1 MGKISRFLA
10 LITFFAS
17 VVFGAC
23 DFSEFD
29 KNFMEVGPKERQRLH
44 NEIKNT
50 YIKAVI
56 NDDLECKKESLKRL
70 IKANEVFEID
80 SKTLKKEL
88 ATLEN
93 SADSKNTTNNAKKD
107 ENPTKT
113 TKNQNKDSSKETKNA
128 EQKTNSKVEQNKTT
142 KVTQKEQSK
151 EQKAQKIEPKKEPK
165 AEQNV
170 LSDNVRKTLRV
181 LEVLSDKTAL
191 KIKLNRNIDESELK
205 NFTLG
210 SEDSWRNVYDISG
223 ILPSK
228 FPTPQNGISAKI
240 RIAQKD
246 PSTVRIV
253 FEDAKKSQIYTQIN
267 DKEITFSKNKLTQST
282 QKTEQKDSAK
292 KAANAEKTNTSKI
305 QAATNESEKITEKTT
320 NKTQKTTANTEKK
333 TAETK
338 KAEPI
343 NQKPMKITADTAPA
357 AASNKL
363 SKKQKASKIIV
374 IDPGHG
380 GDDVGALSQNKKLR
394 EKDIV
399 LSVSKKTAALLKE
412 RGYKVLF
419 TRSNDRFIKLRSR
432 TSFANDKGAHLFIS
446 VHANAAPNKEKA
458 KTMNGIETFF
468 LSPSRS
474 ERSMNAANL
483 ENKADTDE
491 MNYFTKVSFLNF
503 LNREKIIASNKLA
516 IDMQAALLKSVRTS
530 YKVSDGGV
538 REAPFWVLVG
548 ALMPAVLIEIGYIS
562 HAEESLKISNSKY
575 QDRLAKG
582 IADGVDEYFAKNL

>member
-1 MGKISRFLA
+1 M
-10 LITFFAS
+10 S

-29 KNFMEVGPKERQRLH
+29 KNFIEVGAKERQRLH
-44 NEIKNT
+44 NEIKNA
-50 YIKAVI
+50 YIKSVI
-56 NDDLECKKESLKRL
+56 NDDLECKKASLERL
-70 IKANEVFEID
+70 IKANDVFGVN
-80 SKTLKKEL
+80 SKALKKEL
-88 ATLEN
+88 ASL
-93 SADSKNTTNNAKKD
+93 SQANAKNADKNNTD
-107 ENPTKT
+107 ENNTKKST
-113 TKNQNKDSSKETKNA
+113 PKNQNKDSAQEAKNESKKETKKEAKNT
-128 EQKTNSKVEQNKTT
+128 EQKTKSRAAQT
-142 KVTQKEQSK
+142 K
-151 EQKAQKIEPKKEPK
+151 EQKSQKVEAKKEAKAKVEVEPK
-165 AEQNV
+165 
-170 LSDNVRKTLRV
+170 SLRV
-181 LEVLSDKTAL
+181 LEVLSDKNSL
-191 KIKLNRNIDESELK
+191 KIKLNRNINEDELK
-205 NFTLG
+205 NFALN
-210 SEDSWRNVYDISG
+210 SKDSWRNVYDITG

-228 FPTPQNGISAKI
+228 FSIPQNGISAKI

-253 FEDAKKSQIYTQIN
+253 FEDAKKSQIYAQI
-267 DKEITFSKNKLTQST
+267 DEKEITFSKNKPAQNT
-282 QKTEQKDSAK
+282 QKTEQNTKKTAK
-292 KAANAEKTNTSKI
+292 KVASTEKTSEKTSASKAEKT
-305 QAATNESEKITEKTT
+305 A
-320 NKTQKTTANTEKK
+320 KTQKENTKNDKK
-333 TAETK
+333 IAK
-338 KAEPI
+338 KPEPI
-343 NQKPMKITADTAPA
+343 NQKAIKITADTTTA
-357 AASNKL
+357 AGNKL

-374 IDPGHG
+374 LDPGHG

-399 LSVSKKTAALLKE
+399 LNVSKKTASLLKE

-446 VHANAAPNKEKA
+446 IHANAAPNKEKA
-458 KTMNGIETFF
+458 KSMNGIETFF

-516 IDMQAALLKSVRTS
+516 IDMQAALLKSVRAS

-562 HAEESLKISNSKY
+562 HPDESQKIANSKY

>member
-1 MGKISRFLA
+1 MG
-10 LITFFAS
+10 

-29 KNFMEVGPKERQRLH
+29 KNFMKVGAKERQRLH
-44 NEIKNT
+44 NEVKNA
-50 YIKAVI
+50 YIKSVI
-56 NDDLECKKESLKRL
+56 NDDLECKKASLERL
-70 IKANEVFEID
+70 IKANAVFNID
-80 SKTLKKEL
+80 SKALKKEL
-88 ATLEN
+88 VSLSQANAKNADENKAKNSTPKSQN
-93 SADSKNTTNNAKKD
+93 SAQEAKNEAKNT
-107 ENPTKT
+107 
-113 TKNQNKDSSKETKNA
+113 
-128 EQKTNSKVEQNKTT
+128 EQKTKSRAAQT
-142 KVTQKEQSK
+142 K
-151 EQKAQKIEPKKEPK
+151 EQKSQKAEPK
-165 AEQNV
+165 
-170 LSDNVRKTLRV
+170 SLRV
-181 LEVLSDKTAL
+181 LEVLSDKNSL
-191 KIKLNRNIDESELK
+191 KIKLNRNINKGELK

-210 SEDSWRNVYDISG
+210 SGDSWRNVYDITG

-228 FPTPQNGISAKI
+228 FPIPQNGISAKI

-246 PSTVRIV
+246 PNTVRIV
-253 FEDAKKSQIYTQIN
+253 FEDAKKSQIYAQIN
-267 DKEITFSKNKLTQST
+267 EKEITFSKNKPAQNT
-282 QKTEQKDSAK
+282 QKVEQKVEQKTQPSSSAK
-292 KAANAEKTNTSKI
+292 KVASTEKTSENKAEKT
-305 QAATNESEKITEKTT
+305 A
-320 NKTQKTTANTEKK
+320 KTQNTKNDKK
-333 TAETK
+333 IAK
-338 KAEPI
+338 KPEPV
-343 NQKPMKITADTAPA
+343 NQKAMKITADTA

-374 IDPGHG
+374 LDPGHG

-394 EKDIV
+394 EKDIA
-399 LSVSKKTAALLKE
+399 LSVSKKTASLLKE
-412 RGYKVLF
+412 RGYKVLL

-446 VHANAAPNKEKA
+446 IHANAAPNKEKA
-458 KTMNGIETFF
+458 KTMNGIETYF

-491 MNYFTKVSFLNF
+491 MNYFTKLSFLNF

-516 IDMQAALLKSVRTS
+516 IDIQAGLLKSVRAS

-562 HAEESLKISNSKY
+562 HPEESQKIANSKY
-575 QDRLAKG
+575 QDHIAKG

>member
-1 MGKISRFLA
+1 M
-10 LITFFAS
+10 S

-29 KNFMEVGPKERQRLH
+29 KNFIEVGAKERQRLH
-44 NEIKNT
+44 NEIKNA
-50 YIKAVI
+50 YIKSVI
-56 NDDLECKKESLKRL
+56 NDDLECKKASLERL
-70 IKANEVFEID
+70 IKANAVFNID
-80 SKTLKKEL
+80 SKALKKEL
-88 ATLEN
+88 ASLSQAN
-93 SADSKNTTNNAKKD
+93 AKNTDKNNAKKST
-107 ENPTKT
+107 PKS
-113 TKNQNKDSSKETKNA
+113 QNSAEESKKETKNEA
-128 EQKTNSKVEQNKTT
+128 KNTEQKTKSRAAQT
-142 KVTQKEQSK
+142 K
-151 EQKAQKIEPKKEPK
+151 EQKPQKAETKKEAKKEAKAEPK
-165 AEQNV
+165 
-170 LSDNVRKTLRV
+170 SLRV
-181 LEVLSDKTAL
+181 LEVLSDKNSL
-191 KIKLNRNIDESELK
+191 KIKLNRNINEDELK
-205 NFTLG
+205 NFALN
-210 SEDSWRNVYDISG
+210 SKDSWRNVYDITG

-228 FPTPQNGISAKI
+228 FPIPQNGISAKI

-253 FEDAKKSQIYTQIN
+253 FEDAKKSQIYAQI
-267 DKEITFSKNKLTQST
+267 DEKEITFSKKLAQNTQKAEQKAE
-282 QKTEQKDSAK
+282 QKTEQKAEQNTK
-292 KAANAEKTNTSKI
+292 KTVKKVASLEKTSEKTSENKAEKTAKKENTKNDKKI
-305 QAATNESEKITEKTT
+305 A
-320 NKTQKTTANTEKK
+320 KK
-333 TAETK
+333 PET
-338 KAEPI
+338 I
-343 NQKPMKITADTAPA
+343 NQKAMKITADIA

-374 IDPGHG
+374 LDPGHG

-399 LSVSKKTAALLKE
+399 LNVSKKTASLLKE

-446 VHANAAPNKEKA
+446 IHANAAPNKEKA
-458 KTMNGIETFF
+458 KSMNGIETFF

-516 IDMQAALLKSVRTS
+516 IDMQAALLKSVRAG

-562 HAEESLKISNSKY
+562 HPDESQKIANSKY

>member
-1 MGKISRFLA
+1 MG
-10 LITFFAS
+10 

-29 KNFMEVGPKERQRLH
+29 KNFMKVGTKERQRLH
-44 NEIKNT
+44 NEIKNA
-50 YIKAVI
+50 YIKSVI
-56 NDDLECKKESLKRL
+56 NDDLECKKASLERL
-70 IKANEVFEID
+70 IKANAVFNID
-80 SKTLKKEL
+80 SKALKKEL
-88 ATLEN
+88 ASLSQANAKNADENKAKKSTPKSQN
-93 SADSKNTTNNAKKD
+93 SAEESK
-107 ENPTKT
+107 
-113 TKNQNKDSSKETKNA
+113 KETKNEA
-128 EQKTNSKVEQNKTT
+128 KNTEQKTKSITAQT
-142 KVTQKEQSK
+142 K
-151 EQKAQKIEPKKEPK
+151 EQKSQKAEAEPK
-165 AEQNV
+165 
-170 LSDNVRKTLRV
+170 SLRV
-181 LEVLSDKTAL
+181 LEVLSDKNSL
-191 KIKLNRNIDESELK
+191 KIKLNRNINKGELK

-210 SEDSWRNVYDISG
+210 SGDSWRNVYDITG

-228 FPTPQNGISAKI
+228 FPIPQNGISAKI

-253 FEDAKKSQIYTQIN
+253 FEDAKKSQIYAQIN
-267 DKEITFSKNKLTQST
+267 EKEITFSKNKPAQNT
-282 QKTEQKDSAK
+282 QKTEPSSSAK
-292 KAANAEKTNTSKI
+292 KVASAEKT
-305 QAATNESEKITEKTT
+305 SEKTSAGKTEKTA
-320 NKTQKTTANTEKK
+320 KTQNTKNDKK
-333 TAETK
+333 IAK
-338 KAEPI
+338 KPEPV
-343 NQKPMKITADTAPA
+343 NQKAMKITADTV

-374 IDPGHG
+374 LDPGHG

-394 EKDIV
+394 EKDIA
-399 LSVSKKTAALLKE
+399 LSVSKKTASLLKE
-412 RGYKVLF
+412 RGYKVLL

-446 VHANAAPNKEKA
+446 IHANAAPNKEKA
-458 KTMNGIETFF
+458 KTMNGIETYF

-491 MNYFTKVSFLNF
+491 MNYFTKLSFLNF

-516 IDMQAALLKSVRTS
+516 IDIQAGLLKSVRAS

-562 HAEESLKISNSKY
+562 HPEESQKIANSKY
-575 QDRLAKG
+575 QDHIAKG

>member
-1 MGKISRFLA
+1 M
-10 LITFFAS
+10 
-17 VVFGAC
+17 
-23 DFSEFD
+23 
-29 KNFMEVGPKERQRLH
+29 
-44 NEIKNT
+44 
-50 YIKAVI
+50 
-56 NDDLECKKESLKRL
+56 
-70 IKANEVFEID
+70 
-80 SKTLKKEL
+80 
-88 ATLEN
+88 
-93 SADSKNTTNNAKKD
+93 
-107 ENPTKT
+107 
-113 TKNQNKDSSKETKNA
+113 
-128 EQKTNSKVEQNKTT
+128 
-142 KVTQKEQSK
+142 
-151 EQKAQKIEPKKEPK
+151 
-165 AEQNV
+165 
-170 LSDNVRKTLRV
+170 
-181 LEVLSDKTAL
+181 LSDKNSL
-191 KIKLNRNIDESELK
+191 KIKLNRNINEDELK
-205 NFTLG
+205 NFTLN
-210 SEDSWRNVYDISG
+210 SKDSWRNVYDITG

-228 FPTPQNGISAKI
+228 FPIPQNGISAKI

-253 FEDAKKSQIYTQIN
+253 FEDAKKSQIYAQI
-267 DKEITFSKNKLTQST
+267 DKKEITFSKNKPAQNT
-282 QKTEQKDSAK
+282 QKTEQKAEQKAEQNTKKTAK
-292 KAANAEKTNTSKI
+292 KVASAEKT
-305 QAATNESEKITEKTT
+305 SEKTSENKAEKTA
-320 NKTQKTTANTEKK
+320 KKENTKNDKK
-333 TAETK
+333 IAK
-338 KAEPI
+338 KPEPV
-343 NQKPMKITADTAPA
+343 NQKAMKITADTAA

-374 IDPGHG
+374 LDPGHG

-399 LSVSKKTAALLKE
+399 LNVSKKTASLLKE

-446 VHANAAPNKEKA
+446 IHANAAPNKEKA

-516 IDMQAALLKSVRTS
+516 IDMQAGLLKSVRAS

-562 HAEESLKISNSKY
+562 HPDESQKIANSKY

>member
-1 MGKISRFLA
+1 M
-10 LITFFAS
+10 S

-29 KNFMEVGPKERQRLH
+29 KNFIEVGAKERQRLH

-50 YIKAVI
+50 YIKSVI
-56 NDDLECKKESLKRL
+56 NDDLECKKASLERL
-70 IKANEVFEID
+70 IKANAVFGVN

-88 ATLEN
+88 ASLSQAN
-93 SADSKNTTNNAKKD
+93 AKNADENNAD
-107 ENPTKT
+107 ENNTKKST
-113 TKNQNKDSSKETKNA
+113 PKSQNKDSAQEAKKETKKEAKNT
-128 EQKTNSKVEQNKTT
+128 EQKTKSRAAQT
-142 KVTQKEQSK
+142 K
-151 EQKAQKIEPKKEPK
+151 EQKSQKAEAKAEPK
-165 AEQNV
+165 
-170 LSDNVRKTLRV
+170 SLRV
-181 LEVLSDKTAL
+181 LEVLSDKNSL
-191 KIKLNRNIDESELK
+191 KIKLNRNINEDELK
-205 NFTLG
+205 NFALN
-210 SEDSWRNVYDISG
+210 SKDSWRNVYDITG

-228 FPTPQNGISAKI
+228 FPIPQNGISAKI

-253 FEDAKKSQIYTQIN
+253 FEDAKKSQIYAQI
-267 DKEITFSKNKLTQST
+267 DEKEITFSKNKPAENTQKAEQKAE
-282 QKTEQKDSAK
+282 QKTEQKAEQNTKKTAK
-292 KAANAEKTNTSKI
+292 KVASAEKTSASK
-305 QAATNESEKITEKTT
+305 AEKTAKT
-320 NKTQKTTANTEKK
+320 AKTQKENTKNDKK
-333 TAETK
+333 IAK
-338 KAEPI
+338 KPEPV
-343 NQKPMKITADTAPA
+343 NQKAMKITADTA

-374 IDPGHG
+374 LDPGHG

-394 EKDIV
+394 EKDIA
-399 LSVSKKTAALLKE
+399 LSVSKKTASLLKE
-412 RGYKVLF
+412 RGYKVLL

-446 VHANAAPNKEKA
+446 IHANAAPNKEKA
-458 KTMNGIETFF
+458 KTMNGIETYF

-491 MNYFTKVSFLNF
+491 MNYFTKLSFLNF

-516 IDMQAALLKSVRTS
+516 IDIQAGLLKSVRAS

-562 HAEESLKISNSKY
+562 HPEESQKIANSKY
-575 QDRLAKG
+575 QDHIAKG

>member
-10 LITFFAS
+10 LITLFIS

-29 KNFMEVGPKERQRLH
+29 KNFMEVGAKERQRLH
-44 NEIKNT
+44 NEIKNA
-50 YIKAVI
+50 YIKSVI
-56 NDDLECKKESLKRL
+56 NDDLECKKASLERL
-70 IKANEVFEID
+70 IKANAVFNID

-88 ATLEN
+88 ASLSQANT
-93 SADSKNTTNNAKKD
+93 KNANENNANENNTKKST
-107 ENPTKT
+107 PKS
-113 TKNQNKDSSKETKNA
+113 QNKDSAQEAKNESKKEAKNT
-128 EQKTNSKVEQNKTT
+128 EQKTKSRAAQT
-142 KVTQKEQSK
+142 K
-151 EQKAQKIEPKKEPK
+151 EQKSQKVEAKTKVEAKAEPK
-165 AEQNV
+165 
-170 LSDNVRKTLRV
+170 SLRV
-181 LEVLSDKTAL
+181 LEVLSDKNSL
-191 KIKLNRNIDESELK
+191 KIKLNRNINEDELK
-205 NFTLG
+205 NFALN
-210 SEDSWRNVYDISG
+210 SKDSWRNVYDITG

-228 FPTPQNGISAKI
+228 FPIPQNGISAKI

-253 FEDAKKSQIYTQIN
+253 FEDAKKSQIYAQI
-267 DKEITFSKNKLTQST
+267 DEKEITFSKNKPAQNT
-282 QKTEQKDSAK
+282 QKTEQKAEQKAEQNTKKTAK
-292 KAANAEKTNTSKI
+292 KVASTEKTSEKTSENKAEKTV
-305 QAATNESEKITEKTT
+305 KTA
-320 NKTQKTTANTEKK
+320 KTQKENTKNDKK
-333 TAETK
+333 IAK
-338 KAEPI
+338 KPEPI
-343 NQKPMKITADTAPA
+343 NQKAMKITADTA

-374 IDPGHG
+374 LDPGHG

-399 LSVSKKTAALLKE
+399 LNVSKKTASLLKE

-446 VHANAAPNKEKA
+446 IHANAAPNKQKA
-458 KTMNGIETFF
+458 KSMNGIETFF

-516 IDMQAALLKSVRTS
+516 IDMQAALLKSVRAS

-562 HAEESLKISNSKY
+562 HPDESQKIANSKY

>member
-1 MGKISRFLA
+1 M
-10 LITFFAS
+10 S

-29 KNFMEVGPKERQRLH
+29 KNFMKVGTKERQRLH
-44 NEIKNT
+44 NEIKNA
-50 YIKAVI
+50 YIKSVI
-56 NDDLECKKESLKRL
+56 NDDLECKKASLERL
-70 IKANEVFEID
+70 IKANAVFNID
-80 SKTLKKEL
+80 SKALKKEL
-88 ATLEN
+88 ASLSQAN
-93 SADSKNTTNNAKKD
+93 AKNADKNNAKKSTPKSQNSAQ
-107 ENPTKT
+107 EA
-113 TKNQNKDSSKETKNA
+113 KNEAKNT
-128 EQKTNSKVEQNKTT
+128 EQKTKSTT
-142 KVTQKEQSK
+142 AQTK
-151 EQKAQKIEPKKEPK
+151 EQKSQKAKAEAKAEPK
-165 AEQNV
+165 
-170 LSDNVRKTLRV
+170 SLRV
-181 LEVLSDKTAL
+181 LEVLSDKNSL
-191 KIKLNRNIDESELK
+191 KIKLNRNINKGELK

-210 SEDSWRNVYDISG
+210 SGDSWRNVYDITG

-228 FPTPQNGISAKI
+228 FPIPQNGISAKI

-253 FEDAKKSQIYTQIN
+253 FEDAKKSQIYAQIN
-267 DKEITFSKNKLTQST
+267 EKEITFSKNKPAQNT
-282 QKTEQKDSAK
+282 QKTEPSSSAK
-292 KAANAEKTNTSKI
+292 KVASAEKT
-305 QAATNESEKITEKTT
+305 SEKTSENKAEKTA
-320 NKTQKTTANTEKK
+320 KTQNTKNDKK
-333 TAETK
+333 IAK
-338 KAEPI
+338 KPEPV
-343 NQKPMKITADTAPA
+343 NQKAMKITADTA

-374 IDPGHG
+374 LDPGHG

-394 EKDIV
+394 EKDIA
-399 LSVSKKTAALLKE
+399 LSVSKKTASLLKE
-412 RGYKVLF
+412 RGYKVLL

-446 VHANAAPNKEKA
+446 IHANAAPNKEKA
-458 KTMNGIETFF
+458 KTMNGIETYF

-491 MNYFTKVSFLNF
+491 MNYFTKLSFLNF

-516 IDMQAALLKSVRTS
+516 IDIQAGLLKSVRAS

-562 HAEESLKISNSKY
+562 HPEESQKIANSKY
-575 QDRLAKG
+575 QDHIAKG

>member
-1 MGKISRFLA
+1 MG
-10 LITFFAS
+10 

-29 KNFMEVGPKERQRLH
+29 KNFMKVGAKERQRLH
-44 NEIKNT
+44 NEVKNA
-50 YIKAVI
+50 YIKSVI
-56 NDDLECKKESLKRL
+56 NDDLECKKASLERL
-70 IKANEVFEID
+70 IKANDVFGVN
-80 SKTLKKEL
+80 SKALKKEL
-88 ATLEN
+88 ASLNQANTKN
-93 SADSKNTTNNAKKD
+93 ADENNADKNNTKKST
-107 ENPTKT
+107 PKS
-113 TKNQNKDSSKETKNA
+113 QNKDSAQEAKKVSKKETKNT
-128 EQKTNSKVEQNKTT
+128 EQKTNT
-142 KVTQKEQSK
+142 KSIITQTK
-151 EQKAQKIEPKKEPK
+151 EQKSQKVKTKKEAKTKVEAEPK
-165 AEQNV
+165 
-170 LSDNVRKTLRV
+170 SLRV
-181 LEVLSDKTAL
+181 LEVLSDKNSL
-191 KIKLNRNIDESELK
+191 KIKLNRNINEDELK
-205 NFTLG
+205 NFTLN
-210 SEDSWRNVYDISG
+210 SKDSWRNVYDITG

-228 FPTPQNGISAKI
+228 FPIPQNGISGKI

-253 FEDAKKSQIYTQIN
+253 FEDAKKSQIYAQI
-267 DKEITFSKNKLTQST
+267 DEKEITFSKKLAQNT
-282 QKTEQKDSAK
+282 QKAEQKAEQNTK
-292 KAANAEKTNTSKI
+292 KTVKKVVSAEKTSASK
-305 QAATNESEKITEKTT
+305 AEKTA
-320 NKTQKTTANTEKK
+320 KTQNTKNDKK
-333 TAETK
+333 IAK
-338 KAEPI
+338 KPEPI
-343 NQKPMKITADTAPA
+343 NQKAMKITADTAT

-374 IDPGHG
+374 LDPGHG

-399 LSVSKKTAALLKE
+399 LNVSKKTASLLKE

-446 VHANAAPNKEKA
+446 IHANAAPNKEKA
-458 KTMNGIETFF
+458 KSMNGIETFF

-516 IDMQAALLKSVRTS
+516 IDMQAALLKSVRAS

-562 HAEESLKISNSKY
+562 HPDESQKIANSKY

>member
-10 LITFFAS
+10 LITLFMG

-29 KNFMEVGPKERQRLH
+29 KNFMKVGAKERQRLH
-44 NEIKNT
+44 NEIKNA
-50 YIKAVI
+50 YIKSVI
-56 NDDLECKKESLKRL
+56 NDDLECKKASLERL
-70 IKANEVFEID
+70 IKANAVFNID
-80 SKTLKKEL
+80 SKALKKEL
-88 ATLEN
+88 ASLSQAN
-93 SADSKNTTNNAKKD
+93 AKNADKNNAKKSTPKSQNSAK
-107 ENPTKT
+107 EA
-113 TKNQNKDSSKETKNA
+113 KNEAKNT
-128 EQKTNSKVEQNKTT
+128 EQKTKSITAQT
-142 KVTQKEQSK
+142 K
-151 EQKAQKIEPKKEPK
+151 EQKSQKAKAEAKAEPK
-165 AEQNV
+165 
-170 LSDNVRKTLRV
+170 SLRV
-181 LEVLSDKTAL
+181 LEVLSDKNSL
-191 KIKLNRNIDESELK
+191 KIKLNRNINKGELK

-210 SEDSWRNVYDISG
+210 SGDSWRNVYDITS

-228 FPTPQNGISAKI
+228 FTIPQNGISAKI

-246 PSTVRIV
+246 PNTVRIV
-253 FEDAKKSQIYTQIN
+253 FEDAKKSQIYAQIN
-267 DKEITFSKNKLTQST
+267 EKEITFSKNKPAQNTQKVEQKVE
-282 QKTEQKDSAK
+282 QKTEPSGSAK
-292 KAANAEKTNTSKI
+292 KVASTEKTSEKTSEKTGENKAEKT
-305 QAATNESEKITEKTT
+305 A
-320 NKTQKTTANTEKK
+320 KTQNTKNDKK
-333 TAETK
+333 IAK
-338 KAEPI
+338 KPEPV
-343 NQKPMKITADTAPA
+343 NQKAMKITADIA

-374 IDPGHG
+374 LDPGHG

-394 EKDIV
+394 EKDIA
-399 LSVSKKTAALLKE
+399 LSVSKKTASLLKE
-412 RGYKVLF
+412 RGYKVLL

-446 VHANAAPNKEKA
+446 IHANAAPNKEKA
-458 KTMNGIETFF
+458 KTMNGIETYF

-491 MNYFTKVSFLNF
+491 MNYFTKLSFLNF

-516 IDMQAALLKSVRTS
+516 IDIQAGLLKSVRAS

-562 HAEESLKISNSKY
+562 HPEESQKIANSKY
-575 QDRLAKG
+575 QDHIAKG

>member
-1 MGKISRFLA
+1 MG
-10 LITFFAS
+10 

-29 KNFMEVGPKERQRLH
+29 KNFMKVGTKERQRLH
-44 NEIKNT
+44 NEIKNA
-50 YIKAVI
+50 YIKSVI
-56 NDDLECKKESLKRL
+56 NDDFECKKASLERL
-70 IKANEVFEID
+70 IKANAVFNID
-80 SKTLKKEL
+80 SKALKKEL
-88 ATLEN
+88 ASLSQANAKNADENKAKKSTPKSQN
-93 SADSKNTTNNAKKD
+93 SAQEAKKEAKNT
-107 ENPTKT
+107 
-113 TKNQNKDSSKETKNA
+113 
-128 EQKTNSKVEQNKTT
+128 EQKTKSSAAQT
-142 KVTQKEQSK
+142 K
-151 EQKAQKIEPKKEPK
+151 EQKSQKVEAKAEPK
-165 AEQNV
+165 
-170 LSDNVRKTLRV
+170 SLRV
-181 LEVLSDKTAL
+181 LEVLSDKNSL
-191 KIKLNRNIDESELK
+191 KIKLNRNINKGELK

-210 SEDSWRNVYDISG
+210 SGDSWRNVYDITG

-228 FPTPQNGISAKI
+228 FPIPQNGISAKI

-246 PSTVRIV
+246 PNTVRIV
-253 FEDAKKSQIYTQIN
+253 FEDAKKSQIYAQIN
-267 DKEITFSKNKLTQST
+267 EKEITFSKNKPAQNT
-282 QKTEQKDSAK
+282 QKTQPSSSAK
-292 KAANAEKTNTSKI
+292 KVASAEKT
-305 QAATNESEKITEKTT
+305 SEKTSENKAEKTA
-320 NKTQKTTANTEKK
+320 KTQNTKNDKK
-333 TAETK
+333 IAK
-338 KAEPI
+338 KPEPV
-343 NQKPMKITADTAPA
+343 NQKAMKITADTA

-374 IDPGHG
+374 LDPGHG

-394 EKDIV
+394 EKDIA
-399 LSVSKKTAALLKE
+399 LSVSKKTASLLKE
-412 RGYKVLF
+412 RGYKVLL

-446 VHANAAPNKEKA
+446 IHANAAPNKEKA
-458 KTMNGIETFF
+458 KIMNGIETYF

-491 MNYFTKVSFLNF
+491 MNYFTKLSFLNF

-516 IDMQAALLKSVRTS
+516 IDIQAGLLKSVRAS

-562 HAEESLKISNSKY
+562 HPEESQKIANSKY
-575 QDRLAKG
+575 QDHIAKG

>member
-10 LITFFAS
+10 LITLFMS

-29 KNFMEVGPKERQRLH
+29 KNFMKVGTKERQRLH
-44 NEIKNT
+44 NEIKNA
-50 YIKAVI
+50 YIKSVI
-56 NDDLECKKESLKRL
+56 NDDLECKKASLERL
-70 IKANEVFEID
+70 IKANAVFNID
-80 SKTLKKEL
+80 TKALKKEL
-88 ATLEN
+88 ASLN
-93 SADSKNTTNNAKKD
+93 QANAKNAD
-107 ENPTKT
+107 ENNTKKST
-113 TKNQNKDSSKETKNA
+113 PKSQNKDSAEEAKKETKKEA
-128 EQKTNSKVEQNKTT
+128 KHTEQKTKSRAAQT
-142 KVTQKEQSK
+142 K
-151 EQKAQKIEPKKEPK
+151 EQKSQKAEAEPK
-165 AEQNV
+165 
-170 LSDNVRKTLRV
+170 SLRV
-181 LEVLSDKTAL
+181 LEALSDKNSL
-191 KIKLNRNIDESELK
+191 KIKLNRNINKGELK

-210 SEDSWRNVYDISG
+210 SGDSWRNVYDITG

-228 FPTPQNGISAKI
+228 FPIPQNGISAKI

-253 FEDAKKSQIYTQIN
+253 FEDAKKSQIYAQIN
-267 DKEITFSKNKLTQST
+267 EKEITFSKNKPAQNTQKVE
-282 QKTEQKDSAK
+282 QKTEPSSSAK
-292 KAANAEKTNTSKI
+292 KVASAEKT
-305 QAATNESEKITEKTT
+305 SEKTSENKAEKTA
-320 NKTQKTTANTEKK
+320 KTQKENTKNDKK
-333 TAETK
+333 IAK
-338 KAEPI
+338 KPEPV
-343 NQKPMKITADTAPA
+343 NQKAMKITADTA

-374 IDPGHG
+374 LDPGHG

-394 EKDIV
+394 EKDIA
-399 LSVSKKTAALLKE
+399 LSVSKKTASLLKE
-412 RGYKVLF
+412 RGYKVLL

-446 VHANAAPNKEKA
+446 IHANAAPNKEKA
-458 KTMNGIETFF
+458 KTMNGIETYF

-516 IDMQAALLKSVRTS
+516 IDMQAALLKSVRAG

-562 HAEESLKISNSKY
+562 HPEESQKIANSKY
-575 QDRLAKG
+575 QDHIAKG

>member
-10 LITFFAS
+10 LITLFMS

-29 KNFMEVGPKERQRLH
+29 KNFMKVGTKERQRLH
-44 NEIKNT
+44 NEIKNA
-50 YIKAVI
+50 YIKSVI
-56 NDDLECKKESLKRL
+56 NDDLECKKASLERL
-70 IKANEVFEID
+70 IKANAVFNID
-80 SKTLKKEL
+80 SKALKKEL
-88 ATLEN
+88 ASLSQANAKNADENKAKKSTPKSQN
-93 SADSKNTTNNAKKD
+93 SAQEAKNEAKNT
-107 ENPTKT
+107 
-113 TKNQNKDSSKETKNA
+113 
-128 EQKTNSKVEQNKTT
+128 EQKTKSITAQT
-142 KVTQKEQSK
+142 K
-151 EQKAQKIEPKKEPK
+151 EQKSQKAKAEPK
-165 AEQNV
+165 
-170 LSDNVRKTLRV
+170 SLRV
-181 LEVLSDKTAL
+181 LEVLSDKNSL
-191 KIKLNRNIDESELK
+191 KIKLNRNINKGELK

-210 SEDSWRNVYDISG
+210 SGDSWRNVYDITG

-228 FPTPQNGISAKI
+228 FPIPQNGISAKI

-253 FEDAKKSQIYTQIN
+253 FEDAKKSQIYAQI
-267 DKEITFSKNKLTQST
+267 DEKEITFSKNKPAQNT
-282 QKTEQKDSAK
+282 QKVEQKTQPSGSAK
-292 KAANAEKTNTSKI
+292 KVASAEKT
-305 QAATNESEKITEKTT
+305 SEKTSENKAEKTA
-320 NKTQKTTANTEKK
+320 KTQNTKNDKK
-333 TAETK
+333 IAK
-338 KAEPI
+338 KPEPV
-343 NQKPMKITADTAPA
+343 NQKAMKITADTA

-374 IDPGHG
+374 LDPGHG

-399 LSVSKKTAALLKE
+399 LNVSKKTASLLKE
-412 RGYKVLF
+412 RGYKVLL

-446 VHANAAPNKEKA
+446 IHANAAPNKEKA
-458 KTMNGIETFF
+458 KTMNGIETYF

-491 MNYFTKVSFLNF
+491 MNYFTKLSFLNF

-516 IDMQAALLKSVRTS
+516 IDIQAGLLKSVRAS

-562 HAEESLKISNSKY
+562 HPEESQKIANSKY

>member
-10 LITFFAS
+10 LITLFMS

-29 KNFMEVGPKERQRLH
+29 KNFMKVGTKERQRLH
-44 NEIKNT
+44 NEIKNA
-50 YIKAVI
+50 YIKSVI
-56 NDDLECKKESLKRL
+56 NDDLECKKASLERL
-70 IKANEVFEID
+70 IKANTVFNID
-80 SKTLKKEL
+80 SKALKKEL
-88 ATLEN
+88 ASLSQANAKNADENNTKKSTPKSQN
-93 SADSKNTTNNAKKD
+93 SAQEAKNEAKNT
-107 ENPTKT
+107 
-113 TKNQNKDSSKETKNA
+113 
-128 EQKTNSKVEQNKTT
+128 EQKTKSRAAQT
-142 KVTQKEQSK
+142 K
-151 EQKAQKIEPKKEPK
+151 EQKSQKAEAEPK
-165 AEQNV
+165 
-170 LSDNVRKTLRV
+170 SLRV
-181 LEVLSDKTAL
+181 LEVLSDKNSL
-191 KIKLNRNIDESELK
+191 KIKLNRNINKGELK
-205 NFTLG
+205 NFTL
-210 SEDSWRNVYDISG
+210 SSKDSWRNVYDITG

-228 FPTPQNGISAKI
+228 FPIPQNGISAKI

-253 FEDAKKSQIYTQIN
+253 FEDAKKSQIYAQI
-267 DKEITFSKNKLTQST
+267 DEKEITFSKKLAQNT
-282 QKTEQKDSAK
+282 QKTEQKTEQKIEQKVEQKAEQNTKKTAK
-292 KAANAEKTNTSKI
+292 KVASAEKTSSSK
-305 QAATNESEKITEKTT
+305 AEKTA
-320 NKTQKTTANTEKK
+320 KTQNTKNDKK
-333 TAETK
+333 IAK
-338 KAEPI
+338 KPEPV
-343 NQKPMKITADTAPA
+343 NQKAMKITADTA

-374 IDPGHG
+374 LDPGHG

-394 EKDIV
+394 EKDIA
-399 LSVSKKTAALLKE
+399 LSVSKKTASLLKE
-412 RGYKVLF
+412 RGYKVLL

-446 VHANAAPNKEKA
+446 IHANAAPNKEKA
-458 KTMNGIETFF
+458 KSMNGIETFF

-491 MNYFTKVSFLNF
+491 MNYFTKLSFLNF

-516 IDMQAALLKSVRTS
+516 IDIQAGLLKSVRAS

-562 HAEESLKISNSKY
+562 HPEESQKIANSKY
-575 QDRLAKG
+575 QDHIAKG

>member
-1 MGKISRFLA
+1 M
-10 LITFFAS
+10 S

-29 KNFMEVGPKERQRLH
+29 KNFIEVGAKERQRLH
-44 NEIKNT
+44 NEIKNA
-50 YIKAVI
+50 YIKSVI
-56 NDDLECKKESLKRL
+56 NDDLECKKASLERL
-70 IKANEVFEID
+70 IKANTVFNID

-88 ATLEN
+88 ASL
-93 SADSKNTTNNAKKD
+93 SQANAKNAD
-107 ENPTKT
+107 ENNTKKST
-113 TKNQNKDSSKETKNA
+113 PKSQNKDSAEESKKETKKETKNT
-128 EQKTNSKVEQNKTT
+128 EQKTNT
-142 KVTQKEQSK
+142 KSIITQTK
-151 EQKAQKIEPKKEPK
+151 EQKSQKAEAKTKVEAKAEPK
-165 AEQNV
+165 
-170 LSDNVRKTLRV
+170 SLRV
-181 LEVLSDKTAL
+181 LEVLSDKNSL
-191 KIKLNRNIDESELK
+191 KIKLNRNINEDELK
-205 NFTLG
+205 NFTL
-210 SEDSWRNVYDISG
+210 SSKDSWRNVYDITG

-228 FPTPQNGISAKI
+228 FPIPQNGISAKI

-253 FEDAKKSQIYTQIN
+253 FEDAKKSQIYAQI
-267 DKEITFSKNKLTQST
+267 DEKEITFSKKLAQNT
-282 QKTEQKDSAK
+282 QKTEQKTEQKAEQNAK
-292 KAANAEKTNTSKI
+292 KTVKKVASVEKTSASKAEKT
-305 QAATNESEKITEKTT
+305 A
-320 NKTQKTTANTEKK
+320 KTQKENTKNDKK
-333 TAETK
+333 IAK
-338 KAEPI
+338 KPEPV
-343 NQKPMKITADTAPA
+343 NQKAMKITADTAT

-374 IDPGHG
+374 LDPGHG

-399 LSVSKKTAALLKE
+399 LNVSKKTASLLKE

-446 VHANAAPNKEKA
+446 IHANAAPNKQKA
-458 KTMNGIETFF
+458 KSMNGIETFF

-516 IDMQAALLKSVRTS
+516 IDMQAALLKSVRAG

-562 HAEESLKISNSKY
+562 HPDESQKIANSKY

>member
-10 LITFFAS
+10 LITLFMG

-29 KNFMEVGPKERQRLH
+29 KNFMKVGAKERQRLH
-44 NEIKNT
+44 NEIKNA
-50 YIKAVI
+50 YIKSVI
-56 NDDLECKKESLKRL
+56 NDDLECKKASLERL
-70 IKANEVFEID
+70 IKANAVFNID
-80 SKTLKKEL
+80 SKALKKEL
-88 ATLEN
+88 ASLSQAN
-93 SADSKNTTNNAKKD
+93 AKNADKNNAKKSTPKSQNSAK
-107 ENPTKT
+107 EA
-113 TKNQNKDSSKETKNA
+113 KNEAKNT
-128 EQKTNSKVEQNKTT
+128 EQKTKSITAQT
-142 KVTQKEQSK
+142 K
-151 EQKAQKIEPKKEPK
+151 EQKSQKAKAEAKAEPK
-165 AEQNV
+165 
-170 LSDNVRKTLRV
+170 SLRV
-181 LEVLSDKTAL
+181 LEVLSDKNSL
-191 KIKLNRNIDESELK
+191 KIKLNRNINKGELK

-210 SEDSWRNVYDISG
+210 SGDSWRNVYDITG

-228 FPTPQNGISAKI
+228 FSIPQNGISAKI

-253 FEDAKKSQIYTQIN
+253 FEDAKKSQIYAQIN
-267 DKEITFSKNKLTQST
+267 EKEITFSKNKPAQNT
-282 QKTEQKDSAK
+282 QKTEPSSSAK
-292 KAANAEKTNTSKI
+292 KVASAEKT
-305 QAATNESEKITEKTT
+305 SEKTSENKAEKTA
-320 NKTQKTTANTEKK
+320 KTQNTKNDKK
-333 TAETK
+333 IAK
-338 KAEPI
+338 KPEPV
-343 NQKPMKITADTAPA
+343 NQKAMKITADTA

-374 IDPGHG
+374 LDPGHG

-394 EKDIV
+394 EKDIA
-399 LSVSKKTAALLKE
+399 LSVSKKTASLLKE
-412 RGYKVLF
+412 RGYKVLL

-446 VHANAAPNKEKA
+446 IHANAAPNKEKA
-458 KTMNGIETFF
+458 KTMNGIETYF

-491 MNYFTKVSFLNF
+491 MNYFTKLSFLNF

-516 IDMQAALLKSVRTS
+516 IDIQAGLLKSVRAS

-562 HAEESLKISNSKY
+562 HPEESQKIANSKY
-575 QDRLAKG
+575 QDHIAKG

>member
-1 MGKISRFLA
+1 M
-10 LITFFAS
+10 S

-29 KNFMEVGPKERQRLH
+29 KNFIEVGAKERQRLH
-44 NEIKNT
+44 NEIKNA
-50 YIKAVI
+50 YIKSVI
-56 NDDLECKKESLKRL
+56 NDDLECKKASLERL
-70 IKANEVFEID
+70 IKANAVFNID
-80 SKTLKKEL
+80 SKALKKEL
-88 ATLEN
+88 TSLSQAN
-93 SADSKNTTNNAKKD
+93 AKNADENNAD
-107 ENPTKT
+107 ENNTKKST
-113 TKNQNKDSSKETKNA
+113 PKSQNKDSDQETKKETKKEAKNT
-128 EQKTNSKVEQNKTT
+128 EQKTKSRAAQT
-142 KVTQKEQSK
+142 K
-151 EQKAQKIEPKKEPK
+151 EQKSQKKEAKTKVEAEPK
-165 AEQNV
+165 
-170 LSDNVRKTLRV
+170 SLRV
-181 LEVLSDKTAL
+181 LEVLSDKNSL
-191 KIKLNRNIDESELK
+191 KIKLNRNINEDELK
-205 NFTLG
+205 NFALN
-210 SEDSWRNVYDISG
+210 SKDSWRNVYDITG

-228 FPTPQNGISAKI
+228 FPIPQNGISAKI

-253 FEDAKKSQIYTQIN
+253 FEDAKKSQIYAQI
-267 DKEITFSKNKLTQST
+267 DEKEITFSKNKPAQNT
-282 QKTEQKDSAK
+282 QKTEQKTEQNTKKTAK
-292 KAANAEKTNTSKI
+292 KVASAEKTSASK
-305 QAATNESEKITEKTT
+305 AEKTA
-320 NKTQKTTANTEKK
+320 KTQNTKNDKK
-333 TAETK
+333 IAK
-338 KAEPI
+338 KPEPV
-343 NQKPMKITADTAPA
+343 NQKAMKITADIA

-374 IDPGHG
+374 LDPGHG

-399 LSVSKKTAALLKE
+399 LNVSKKTASLLKE

-446 VHANAAPNKEKA
+446 IHANAAPNKEKA
-458 KTMNGIETFF
+458 KSMNGIETFF

-516 IDMQAALLKSVRTS
+516 IDMQAALLKSVRAS

-562 HAEESLKISNSKY
+562 HPEESQKIANSKY
-575 QDRLAKG
+575 QDHIAKG

>member
-1 MGKISRFLA
+1 MGKISRFLV
-10 LITFFAS
+10 LITLFMS

-29 KNFMEVGPKERQRLH
+29 KNFMKVGTKERQRLH
-44 NEIKNT
+44 NEIKNA
-50 YIKAVI
+50 YIKSVI
-56 NDDLECKKESLKRL
+56 NDDLECKKASLERL
-70 IKANEVFEID
+70 IKANAVFNID
-80 SKTLKKEL
+80 SKALKKEL
-88 ATLEN
+88 ANLSE
-93 SADSKNTTNNAKKD
+93 TN
-107 ENPTKT
+107 
-113 TKNQNKDSSKETKNA
+113 TKNA
-128 EQKTNSKVEQNKTT
+128 NKNNTKKSTPKSQNNAQEAKNEAKNTEQKTKSKAAQT
-142 KVTQKEQSK
+142 K
-151 EQKAQKIEPKKEPK
+151 EQKSQKAEPK
-165 AEQNV
+165 
-170 LSDNVRKTLRV
+170 SLRV
-181 LEVLSDKTAL
+181 LEVLSDKNSL
-191 KIKLNRNIDESELK
+191 KIKLNRNINKGELK

-210 SEDSWRNVYDISG
+210 SEDSWRNVYDITG

-228 FPTPQNGISAKI
+228 FSIPQNGISAKI

-253 FEDAKKSQIYTQIN
+253 FEDAKKSQIYAQIN
-267 DKEITFSKNKLTQST
+267 EKEITFSKKLAQNT
-282 QKTEQKDSAK
+282 QKTEASGSAK
-292 KAANAEKTNTSKI
+292 KVASAEKT
-305 QAATNESEKITEKTT
+305 SEKTSAIKVEKTA
-320 NKTQKTTANTEKK
+320 KTQNTKNDKK
-333 TAETK
+333 IAK
-338 KAEPI
+338 KPEPV
-343 NQKPMKITADTAPA
+343 NQKAMKITADIA

-374 IDPGHG
+374 LDPGHG
-380 GDDVGALSQNKKLR
+380 GEDVGALSQDKKLR
-394 EKDIV
+394 EKDIA
-399 LSVSKKTAALLKE
+399 LSVSKKTASLLKE
-412 RGYKVLF
+412 RGYKVLL

-446 VHANAAPNKEKA
+446 IHANAAPNKEKA
-458 KTMNGIETFF
+458 KILNGIETYF

-491 MNYFTKVSFLNF
+491 MNYFTKLSFLNF

-516 IDMQAALLKSVRTS
+516 IDMQAGLLKSVRTS

-562 HAEESLKISNSKY
+562 HPEESQKIANSKY
-575 QDRLAKG
+575 QDHIAKG

>member
-1 MGKISRFLA
+1 M
-10 LITFFAS
+10 
-17 VVFGAC
+17 
-23 DFSEFD
+23 
-29 KNFMEVGPKERQRLH
+29 
-44 NEIKNT
+44 
-50 YIKAVI
+50 
-56 NDDLECKKESLKRL
+56 
-70 IKANEVFEID
+70 
-80 SKTLKKEL
+80 
-88 ATLEN
+88 
-93 SADSKNTTNNAKKD
+93 
-107 ENPTKT
+107 
-113 TKNQNKDSSKETKNA
+113 
-128 EQKTNSKVEQNKTT
+128 
-142 KVTQKEQSK
+142 
-151 EQKAQKIEPKKEPK
+151 
-165 AEQNV
+165 
-170 LSDNVRKTLRV
+170 
-181 LEVLSDKTAL
+181 LSDKNSL
-191 KIKLNRNIDESELK
+191 KIKLNRNINEDELK
-205 NFTLG
+205 NFTL
-210 SEDSWRNVYDISG
+210 SSKDSWRNVYDITG

-228 FPTPQNGISAKI
+228 FPIPQNGISAKI

-253 FEDAKKSQIYTQIN
+253 FEDAKKSQIYAQI
-267 DKEITFSKNKLTQST
+267 DEKEITFSKKLAQNT
-282 QKTEQKDSAK
+282 QKTEQKTEQKAEQNAK
-292 KAANAEKTNTSKI
+292 KTVKKVASVEKTSASKAEKT
-305 QAATNESEKITEKTT
+305 A
-320 NKTQKTTANTEKK
+320 KTQKENTKNDKK
-333 TAETK
+333 IAK
-338 KAEPI
+338 KPEPV
-343 NQKPMKITADTAPA
+343 NQKAMKITADTAT

-374 IDPGHG
+374 LDPGHG

-399 LSVSKKTAALLKE
+399 LNVSKKTASLLKE

-446 VHANAAPNKEKA
+446 IHANAAPNKQKA
-458 KTMNGIETFF
+458 KSMNGIETFF

-516 IDMQAALLKSVRTS
+516 IDMQAALLKSVRAG

-562 HAEESLKISNSKY
+562 HPDESQKIANSKY

>member
-10 LITFFAS
+10 LITLFIS

-29 KNFMEVGPKERQRLH
+29 KNFIEVGAKERQRLH
-44 NEIKNT
+44 NEIKNA
-50 YIKAVI
+50 YIKSVI
-56 NDDLECKKESLKRL
+56 NDDLECKKASLERL
-70 IKANEVFEID
+70 IKANDVFGVN

-88 ATLEN
+88 ASL
-93 SADSKNTTNNAKKD
+93 SQANAKNAD
-107 ENPTKT
+107 ENNTKKST
-113 TKNQNKDSSKETKNA
+113 PKSQNKDSAQEAKNEAKKEAKNT
-128 EQKTNSKVEQNKTT
+128 EQKTKSRAAQT
-142 KVTQKEQSK
+142 K
-151 EQKAQKIEPKKEPK
+151 EQKSQKAEAKTKVEAEAKKEAKTKLEAEPK
-165 AEQNV
+165 
-170 LSDNVRKTLRV
+170 SLRV
-181 LEVLSDKTAL
+181 LEVLSDKNSL
-191 KIKLNRNIDESELK
+191 KIKLNRNINEDEIK
-205 NFTLG
+205 NFTL
-210 SEDSWRNVYDISG
+210 SSKDSWRNVYDITG

-228 FPTPQNGISAKI
+228 FPIPQNGISAKI

-253 FEDAKKSQIYTQIN
+253 FEDTKKSQIYAQI
-267 DKEITFSKNKLTQST
+267 DKKEITFSKNKPTQNT
-282 QKTEQKDSAK
+282 QKTEQKTEQNTKKTAK
-292 KAANAEKTNTSKI
+292 KVASAEKTSASK
-305 QAATNESEKITEKTT
+305 AEKTA
-320 NKTQKTTANTEKK
+320 KTQKENTKNDKK
-333 TAETK
+333 IAK
-338 KAEPI
+338 KPEPI
-343 NQKPMKITADTAPA
+343 NQKAMKITADTAT

-374 IDPGHG
+374 LDPGHG

-399 LSVSKKTAALLKE
+399 LNVSKKTASLLKE

-419 TRSNDRFIKLRSR
+419 TRSNDRFIKLRSS

-446 VHANAAPNKEKA
+446 IHANAAPNKEKA
-458 KTMNGIETFF
+458 KSMNGIETFF

-516 IDMQAALLKSVRTS
+516 IDMQAAILKSVRTG

-562 HAEESLKISNSKY
+562 HPDESQKIANSKY

>member
-1 MGKISRFLA
+1 M
-10 LITFFAS
+10 S

-29 KNFMEVGPKERQRLH
+29 KNFIEVGAKERQRLH
-44 NEIKNT
+44 NEIKNA
-50 YIKAVI
+50 YIKSVI
-56 NDDLECKKESLKRL
+56 NDDLECKKASLERL
-70 IKANEVFEID
+70 IKANAVFNID
-80 SKTLKKEL
+80 SKALKKEL
-88 ATLEN
+88 ASLSQAN
-93 SADSKNTTNNAKKD
+93 AKNADENNAD
-107 ENPTKT
+107 ENNTKKST
-113 TKNQNKDSSKETKNA
+113 PKSQNKDSVQEAKKEAKNT
-128 EQKTNSKVEQNKTT
+128 EQKTKSRAAQT
-142 KVTQKEQSK
+142 K
-151 EQKAQKIEPKKEPK
+151 EQKSQKVEAKKEAKTKVEAEPK
-165 AEQNV
+165 
-170 LSDNVRKTLRV
+170 SLRV
-181 LEVLSDKTAL
+181 LEVLSDKNSL
-191 KIKLNRNIDESELK
+191 KIKLNRNINEDELK
-205 NFTLG
+205 NFTLN
-210 SEDSWRNVYDISG
+210 SKDSWRNVYDITG

-253 FEDAKKSQIYTQIN
+253 FEDAKKSQIYAQI
-267 DKEITFSKNKLTQST
+267 DEKEITFSKKLAQNT
-282 QKTEQKDSAK
+282 QKTEQKTEQNTKKTAK
-292 KAANAEKTNTSKI
+292 KVASAEKT
-305 QAATNESEKITEKTT
+305 SEKTSENKAEKTA
-320 NKTQKTTANTEKK
+320 KTQNTKNDKK
-333 TAETK
+333 IAK
-338 KAEPI
+338 KPEPV
-343 NQKPMKITADTAPA
+343 NQKAMKITADIA

-374 IDPGHG
+374 LDPGHG

-399 LSVSKKTAALLKE
+399 LNVSKKTASLLKE

-446 VHANAAPNKEKA
+446 IHANAAPNKEKA
-458 KTMNGIETFF
+458 KSMNGIETFF

-491 MNYFTKVSFLNF
+491 MNYFTKLSFLNF

-516 IDMQAALLKSVRTS
+516 IDIQAGLLKSVRAS

-562 HAEESLKISNSKY
+562 HPEESQKIANSKY
-575 QDRLAKG
+575 QDHIAKG

>member
-1 MGKISRFLA
+1 M
-10 LITFFAS
+10 S

-29 KNFMEVGPKERQRLH
+29 KNFMKVGTKERQRLH
-44 NEIKNT
+44 NEIKNA
-50 YIKAVI
+50 YIKSVI
-56 NDDLECKKESLKRL
+56 NDDLKCKKASLERL
-70 IKANEVFEID
+70 IKANAVFNID
-80 SKTLKKEL
+80 SKALKKEL
-88 ATLEN
+88 ASLSQAN
-93 SADSKNTTNNAKKD
+93 
-107 ENPTKT
+107 
-113 TKNQNKDSSKETKNA
+113 TKNA
-128 EQKTNSKVEQNKTT
+128 DENKAKKSTPKSQNSAQESKNEAKNTEQKTKSITAQT
-142 KVTQKEQSK
+142 K
-151 EQKAQKIEPKKEPK
+151 EQKSQKKEAKKEAEAKAEPK
-165 AEQNV
+165 
-170 LSDNVRKTLRV
+170 SLRV
-181 LEVLSDKTAL
+181 LEVLSDKNSL
-191 KIKLNRNIDESELK
+191 KIKLNRNINKGELK

-210 SEDSWRNVYDISG
+210 SKDSWRNVYDITG

-253 FEDAKKSQIYTQIN
+253 FEDAKKSQIYAQIN
-267 DKEITFSKNKLTQST
+267 EKEITFSKNKPAQNTQKVE
-282 QKTEQKDSAK
+282 QKTEPSSSAK
-292 KAANAEKTNTSKI
+292 KVASAEKT
-305 QAATNESEKITEKTT
+305 SEKTSAGKTEKTA
-320 NKTQKTTANTEKK
+320 KTQNTKNDKK
-333 TAETK
+333 IVK
-338 KAEPI
+338 KPEPV
-343 NQKPMKITADTAPA
+343 NQKAMKITADTA

-374 IDPGHG
+374 LDPGHG

-394 EKDIV
+394 EKDIA
-399 LSVSKKTAALLKE
+399 LSVSKKTASLLKE
-412 RGYKVLF
+412 RGYKVLL

-446 VHANAAPNKEKA
+446 IHANAAPNKEKA
-458 KTMNGIETFF
+458 KIMNGIETYF

-491 MNYFTKVSFLNF
+491 MNYFTKLSFLNF

-516 IDMQAALLKSVRTS
+516 IDIQAGLLKSVRAS

-562 HAEESLKISNSKY
+562 HPEESQKIANSKY
-575 QDRLAKG
+575 QDHIAKG

>member
-1 MGKISRFLA
+1 M
-10 LITFFAS
+10 S

-29 KNFMEVGPKERQRLH
+29 KNFIEVGAKERQRLH
-44 NEIKNT
+44 NEIKNA
-50 YIKAVI
+50 YIKSVI
-56 NDDLECKKESLKRL
+56 NDDLECKKASLERL
-70 IKANEVFEID
+70 IKANAVFGVN
-80 SKTLKKEL
+80 SKALEKELTSLNQANAKNADENNADENNADKNSAKKSTPKSQNSAQETKKE
-88 ATLEN
+88 
-93 SADSKNTTNNAKKD
+93 
-107 ENPTKT
+107 TK
-113 TKNQNKDSSKETKNA
+113 KETKNT
-128 EQKTNSKVEQNKTT
+128 EQKTNT
-142 KVTQKEQSK
+142 KSIITQTK
-151 EQKAQKIEPKKEPK
+151 EQKSQKAEAKTKVEAEARKEAKTKLEAEPK
-165 AEQNV
+165 
-170 LSDNVRKTLRV
+170 SLRV
-181 LEVLSDKTAL
+181 LEVLSDKNSL
-191 KIKLNRNIDESELK
+191 KIKLNRNINEDELK
-205 NFTLG
+205 NFAL
-210 SEDSWRNVYDISG
+210 SSKDSWRNVYDITG

-228 FPTPQNGISAKI
+228 FPIPQNGISAKI

-253 FEDAKKSQIYTQIN
+253 FEDAKKSQIYAQI
-267 DKEITFSKNKLTQST
+267 DEKEITFSKKLAQNT
-282 QKTEQKDSAK
+282 QKTEQKTEQNTKKTAK
-292 KAANAEKTNTSKI
+292 KVASTEKTSEKTSENKAEKTAKKENTKNDKKI
-305 QAATNESEKITEKTT
+305 A
-320 NKTQKTTANTEKK
+320 KK
-333 TAETK
+333 P
-338 KAEPI
+338 EPI
-343 NQKPMKITADTAPA
+343 NQKAMKITADTATA
-357 AASNKL
+357 AGNKL

-374 IDPGHG
+374 LDPGHG

-399 LSVSKKTAALLKE
+399 LNVSKKTASLLKE

-446 VHANAAPNKEKA
+446 IHANAAPNKQKA
-458 KTMNGIETFF
+458 KSMNGIETFF

-516 IDMQAALLKSVRTS
+516 IDMQAALLKSVRAG

-562 HAEESLKISNSKY
+562 HPDESQKIANSKY

>member
-1 MGKISRFLA
+1 MG
-10 LITFFAS
+10 

-29 KNFMEVGPKERQRLH
+29 KNFMKVGTKERQRLH
-44 NEIKNT
+44 NEIKNA
-50 YIKAVI
+50 YIKSVI
-56 NDDLECKKESLKRL
+56 NDDLECKKASLERL
-70 IKANEVFEID
+70 IKANAVFNID
-80 SKTLKKEL
+80 SKALKKEL
-88 ATLEN
+88 ASISQANAKNADKN
-93 SADSKNTTNNAKKD
+93 SAKKSTPKSQNSAEESK
-107 ENPTKT
+107 
-113 TKNQNKDSSKETKNA
+113 KETKNEA
-128 EQKTNSKVEQNKTT
+128 KNTEQKTKSKAAQT
-142 KVTQKEQSK
+142 K
-151 EQKAQKIEPKKEPK
+151 EQKSQKAEAEPK
-165 AEQNV
+165 
-170 LSDNVRKTLRV
+170 SLRV
-181 LEVLSDKTAL
+181 LEVLSDKNSL
-191 KIKLNRNIDESELK
+191 KIKLNRNINKGELK

-210 SEDSWRNVYDISG
+210 SGDSWRNVYDITG

-253 FEDAKKSQIYTQIN
+253 FEDAKKSQIYAQIN
-267 DKEITFSKNKLTQST
+267 EKEITFSKNKPAQNT
-282 QKTEQKDSAK
+282 QKVEQKVEQKTQPSSSAK
-292 KAANAEKTNTSKI
+292 KVASTEKTSENKAEKT
-305 QAATNESEKITEKTT
+305 A
-320 NKTQKTTANTEKK
+320 KTQNTKNDKK
-333 TAETK
+333 IAK
-338 KAEPI
+338 KPEPV
-343 NQKPMKITADTAPA
+343 NQKAMKITADIA

-374 IDPGHG
+374 LDPGHG

-394 EKDIV
+394 EKDIA
-399 LSVSKKTAALLKE
+399 LSVSKKTASLLKE
-412 RGYKVLF
+412 RGYKVLL

-446 VHANAAPNKEKA
+446 IHANAAPNKEKA
-458 KTMNGIETFF
+458 KIMNGIETYF

-491 MNYFTKVSFLNF
+491 MNYFTKLSFLNF

-516 IDMQAALLKSVRTS
+516 IDIQAGLLKSVRAS

-562 HAEESLKISNSKY
+562 HPEESQKIANSKY
-575 QDRLAKG
+575 QDHIAKG

>member
-1 MGKISRFLA
+1 M
-10 LITFFAS
+10 S

-29 KNFMEVGPKERQRLH
+29 KNFIEVGAKERQRLH
-44 NEIKNT
+44 NEIKNA
-50 YIKAVI
+50 YIKSVI
-56 NDDLECKKESLKRL
+56 NDDLECKKASLERL
-70 IKANEVFEID
+70 IKANDVFNID
-80 SKTLKKEL
+80 SKALKKEL
-88 ATLEN
+88 ASLN
-93 SADSKNTTNNAKKD
+93 QANAKNADENNAD
-107 ENPTKT
+107 ENNTKKST
-113 TKNQNKDSSKETKNA
+113 PKSQNKDSDQETKKETKKEAKNT
-128 EQKTNSKVEQNKTT
+128 EQKTKSR
-142 KVTQKEQSK
+142 VTQTK
-151 EQKAQKIEPKKEPK
+151 EQKSQKVEAKKEAKAEPK
-165 AEQNV
+165 
-170 LSDNVRKTLRV
+170 SLRV
-181 LEVLSDKTAL
+181 LEVLSDKNSL
-191 KIKLNRNIDESELK
+191 KIKLNRNINEDELK
-205 NFTLG
+205 NFAL
-210 SEDSWRNVYDISG
+210 SSKDSWRNVYDITG

-228 FPTPQNGISAKI
+228 FPIPQNGISAKI

-253 FEDAKKSQIYTQIN
+253 FEDAKKSQIYAQI
-267 DKEITFSKNKLTQST
+267 DEKEITFSKKLAQNT
-282 QKTEQKDSAK
+282 QKTEQKAEQNTK
-292 KAANAEKTNTSKI
+292 KTVKKVASTEKTSEKTSENKAEKTV
-305 QAATNESEKITEKTT
+305 
-320 NKTQKTTANTEKK
+320 KTQNTKNDKK
-333 TAETK
+333 IAK
-338 KAEPI
+338 KPEPI
-343 NQKPMKITADTAPA
+343 NQKDIKITADTAA

-374 IDPGHG
+374 LDPGHG

-399 LSVSKKTAALLKE
+399 LNVSKKTASLLKE

-446 VHANAAPNKEKA
+446 IHANAAPNKEKA
-458 KTMNGIETFF
+458 KSMNGIETFF

-562 HAEESLKISNSKY
+562 HPDESQKIANSKY

>member
-113 TKNQNKDSSKETKNA
+113 IKNQNKDNSKETKNA

-151 EQKAQKIEPKKEPK
+151 PK

-292 KAANAEKTNTSKI
+292 KAANAEKTSAGK
-305 QAATNESEKITEKTT
+305 TEKTA
-320 NKTQKTTANTEKK
+320 KTQKENTKNDKK
-333 TAETK
+333 TAENK
-338 KAEPI
+338 KPEPV
-343 NQKPMKITADTAPA
+343 NQKPMKITADTAPV

-380 GDDVGALSQNKKLR
+380 GDDAGALSQNKKLR

-516 IDMQAALLKSVRTS
+516 IDMQAALLKSVRAS

-562 HAEESLKISNSKY
+562 HAEESLKISNPKY

>member
-1 MGKISRFLA
+1 M
-10 LITFFAS
+10 S

-29 KNFMEVGPKERQRLH
+29 KNFIEVGAKERQRLH
-44 NEIKNT
+44 NEIKNA
-50 YIKAVI
+50 YIKSVI
-56 NDDLECKKESLKRL
+56 NDDLECKKASLERL
-70 IKANEVFEID
+70 IKANTVFNID

-88 ATLEN
+88 ASLNQANT
-93 SADSKNTTNNAKKD
+93 KNAD
-107 ENPTKT
+107 ENNTDENNTDENNTKKST
-113 TKNQNKDSSKETKNA
+113 SKSQNKDSDQEAKKEAKKEAKNT
-128 EQKTNSKVEQNKTT
+128 EQKIKSRAAQT
-142 KVTQKEQSK
+142 K
-151 EQKAQKIEPKKEPK
+151 EQKSQRAEAKAKVEAEPK
-165 AEQNV
+165 
-170 LSDNVRKTLRV
+170 SLRV
-181 LEVLSDKTAL
+181 LEVLSDKNSL
-191 KIKLNRNIDESELK
+191 KIKLNRNINEDELK
-205 NFTLG
+205 NFAL
-210 SEDSWRNVYDISG
+210 SSKDSWRNVYDITG

-228 FPTPQNGISAKI
+228 FPIPQNGISAKI

-246 PSTVRIV
+246 TSTVRIV
-253 FEDAKKSQIYTQIN
+253 FEDTKKSQIYAQI
-267 DKEITFSKNKLTQST
+267 DEKEITFSKKLAQNT
-282 QKTEQKDSAK
+282 QKTEQKTEQNTKKTAK
-292 KAANAEKTNTSKI
+292 KVASTEKTSASKAEKT
-305 QAATNESEKITEKTT
+305 A
-320 NKTQKTTANTEKK
+320 KTQNTKNDKK
-333 TAETK
+333 IAK
-338 KAEPI
+338 KPEPI
-343 NQKPMKITADTAPA
+343 NQKAIKITADTA

-374 IDPGHG
+374 LDPGHG

-399 LSVSKKTAALLKE
+399 LNVSKKTASLLKE

-446 VHANAAPNKEKA
+446 IHANAAPNKEKA
-458 KTMNGIETFF
+458 KSMNGIETFF

-516 IDMQAALLKSVRTS
+516 IDMQAALLKSVRAG

-562 HAEESLKISNSKY
+562 HPDESQKIANSKY

>member
-1 MGKISRFLA
+1 M
-10 LITFFAS
+10 S

-29 KNFMEVGPKERQRLH
+29 KNFMKVGTKERQRLH
-44 NEIKNT
+44 NEIKNA
-50 YIKAVI
+50 YIKSVI
-56 NDDLECKKESLKRL
+56 NDDLECKKASLERL
-70 IKANEVFEID
+70 IKANAVFNID
-80 SKTLKKEL
+80 SKALKKEL
-88 ATLEN
+88 ASLSQAN
-93 SADSKNTTNNAKKD
+93 AKNADKNNAKKSTPKSQNSAQ
-107 ENPTKT
+107 EA
-113 TKNQNKDSSKETKNA
+113 KNEAKNT
-128 EQKTNSKVEQNKTT
+128 EQKTKSITAQT
-142 KVTQKEQSK
+142 K
-151 EQKAQKIEPKKEPK
+151 EQKSQKTEAK
-165 AEQNV
+165 AEAKV
-170 LSDNVRKTLRV
+170 EAKVEAKSLRV
-181 LEVLSDKTAL
+181 LEALSDKNSL
-191 KIKLNRNIDESELK
+191 KIKLNRNINKGELK

-210 SEDSWRNVYDISG
+210 SGDSWRNVYDITG

-253 FEDAKKSQIYTQIN
+253 FEDAKKSQIYAQIN
-267 DKEITFSKNKLTQST
+267 EKEITFSKNKPAQNT
-282 QKTEQKDSAK
+282 QKTEQKTQPSGSAK
-292 KAANAEKTNTSKI
+292 KVASTEKTSEKTSENKAEKT
-305 QAATNESEKITEKTT
+305 A
-320 NKTQKTTANTEKK
+320 KTQNTKNDKK
-333 TAETK
+333 IAK
-338 KAEPI
+338 KPEPV
-343 NQKPMKITADTAPA
+343 NQKAMKITADIA

-374 IDPGHG
+374 LDPGHG

-399 LSVSKKTAALLKE
+399 LNVSKKTASLLKE

-446 VHANAAPNKEKA
+446 IHANAAPNKEKA
-458 KTMNGIETFF
+458 KSMNGIETFF

-491 MNYFTKVSFLNF
+491 MNYFTKLSFLNF

-516 IDMQAALLKSVRTS
+516 IDIQAGLLKSVRAS

-562 HAEESLKISNSKY
+562 HPDESQKIANSKY

>member
-1 MGKISRFLA
+1 M
-10 LITFFAS
+10 S

-29 KNFMEVGPKERQRLH
+29 KNFMEVGTKERQRLH
-44 NEIKNT
+44 NEIKNA
-50 YIKAVI
+50 YIKSVI
-56 NDDLECKKESLKRL
+56 NDDLECKKASLERL
-70 IKANEVFEID
+70 IKANAVFGVN

-88 ATLEN
+88 ASLSQANAKNADENNADENNTKKSTPKSQN
-93 SADSKNTTNNAKKD
+93 SAEESK
-107 ENPTKT
+107 
-113 TKNQNKDSSKETKNA
+113 KETKNEA
-128 EQKTNSKVEQNKTT
+128 KNTEQKTKSRVAQT
-142 KVTQKEQSK
+142 K
-151 EQKAQKIEPKKEPK
+151 EQKSQKTEAKTKVEAEPK
-165 AEQNV
+165 
-170 LSDNVRKTLRV
+170 SLRV
-181 LEVLSDKTAL
+181 LEVLSDKNSL
-191 KIKLNRNIDESELK
+191 KIKLNRNINEDELK
-205 NFTLG
+205 NFALN
-210 SEDSWRNVYDISG
+210 SKDSWRNVYDITG

-228 FPTPQNGISAKI
+228 FPIPQNGISAKI

-253 FEDAKKSQIYTQIN
+253 FEDAKKSQIYAQI
-267 DKEITFSKNKLTQST
+267 DEKEITFSKNKPAQNT
-282 QKTEQKDSAK
+282 QKTEQKTEQNTKKTAK
-292 KAANAEKTNTSKI
+292 KVASIEKTSASKAEKT
-305 QAATNESEKITEKTT
+305 A
-320 NKTQKTTANTEKK
+320 KTQNTKNDKK
-333 TAETK
+333 IAK
-338 KAEPI
+338 KPEPI
-343 NQKPMKITADTAPA
+343 NQKAMKITADTA

-374 IDPGHG
+374 LDPGHG

-399 LSVSKKTAALLKE
+399 LNVSKKTASLLKE

-446 VHANAAPNKEKA
+446 IHANAAPNKQKA
-458 KTMNGIETFF
+458 KSMNGIETFF

-516 IDMQAALLKSVRTS
+516 IDMQAALLKSVRAS

-562 HAEESLKISNSKY
+562 HPDESQKIANSKY

>member
-10 LITFFAS
+10 LITLFIS

-29 KNFMEVGPKERQRLH
+29 KNFIEVGAKERQRLH
-44 NEIKNT
+44 NEIKNA
-50 YIKAVI
+50 YIKSVI
-56 NDDLECKKESLKRL
+56 NDDLECKKASLERL
-70 IKANEVFEID
+70 IKANDVFNID
-80 SKTLKKEL
+80 SKALKKEL
-88 ATLEN
+88 TSLNQANTKN
-93 SADSKNTTNNAKKD
+93 ADENNADKNNTKKST
-107 ENPTKT
+107 PKS
-113 TKNQNKDSSKETKNA
+113 QNKDSAQEAKKVSKKETKNT
-128 EQKTNSKVEQNKTT
+128 EQKTNT
-142 KVTQKEQSK
+142 KSIITQTK
-151 EQKAQKIEPKKEPK
+151 EQKSQRAEAKAKVEAEPK
-165 AEQNV
+165 
-170 LSDNVRKTLRV
+170 SLRV
-181 LEVLSDKTAL
+181 LEVLSDKNSL
-191 KIKLNRNIDESELK
+191 KIKLNRNINEDELK
-205 NFTLG
+205 NFAL
-210 SEDSWRNVYDISG
+210 SSKDSWRNVYDITG

-228 FPTPQNGISAKI
+228 FPIPQNGISAKI

-246 PSTVRIV
+246 TSTVRIV
-253 FEDAKKSQIYTQIN
+253 FEDTKKSQIYAQI
-267 DKEITFSKNKLTQST
+267 DEKEITFSKNKPAQNT
-282 QKTEQKDSAK
+282 QKTEQKAEQKAEQNTKKTAK
-292 KAANAEKTNTSKI
+292 KVASAEKT
-305 QAATNESEKITEKTT
+305 SEKTSENKAEKTA
-320 NKTQKTTANTEKK
+320 KTQKENTKNDKK
-333 TAETK
+333 IAK
-338 KAEPI
+338 KPEPI
-343 NQKPMKITADTAPA
+343 NQKAIKITADTA

-374 IDPGHG
+374 LDPGHG

-399 LSVSKKTAALLKE
+399 LNVSKKTASLLKE

-446 VHANAAPNKEKA
+446 IHANAAPNKEKA
-458 KTMNGIETFF
+458 KSMNGIETFF

-516 IDMQAALLKSVRTS
+516 IDMQAALLKSVRAG

-562 HAEESLKISNSKY
+562 HPDESQKIANSKY

>member
-10 LITFFAS
+10 LITLFMS

-29 KNFMEVGPKERQRLH
+29 KNFMKVGTKERQRLH
-44 NEIKNT
+44 NEIKNA
-50 YIKAVI
+50 YIKSVI
-56 NDDLECKKESLKRL
+56 NDDLECKKASLERL
-70 IKANEVFEID
+70 IKANAVFNID
-80 SKTLKKEL
+80 SKALKKEL
-88 ATLEN
+88 ASLSQAN
-93 SADSKNTTNNAKKD
+93 AKNADKNNAKKSTPKSQNSAQ
-107 ENPTKT
+107 EA
-113 TKNQNKDSSKETKNA
+113 KNEAKNT
-128 EQKTNSKVEQNKTT
+128 EQKTKSRAAQT
-142 KVTQKEQSK
+142 K
-151 EQKAQKIEPKKEPK
+151 EQKSQKVEAKVEAKAEPK
-165 AEQNV
+165 
-170 LSDNVRKTLRV
+170 SLRV
-181 LEVLSDKTAL
+181 LEVLSDKNSL
-191 KIKLNRNIDESELK
+191 KIKLNRNINKGELK

-210 SEDSWRNVYDISG
+210 SEDSWRNVYDITG

-228 FPTPQNGISAKI
+228 FPIPQNGISAKI

-253 FEDAKKSQIYTQIN
+253 FEDAKKSQIYAQIN
-267 DKEITFSKNKLTQST
+267 EKEITFSKNKPAQNT
-282 QKTEQKDSAK
+282 QKVEQKTQPSGSAK
-292 KAANAEKTNTSKI
+292 KVAS
-305 QAATNESEKITEKTT
+305 TEKTSEKT
-320 NKTQKTTANTEKK
+320 SAGKTEKTAKTQNTKNDKK
-333 TAETK
+333 IAK
-338 KAEPI
+338 KPEPI
-343 NQKPMKITADTAPA
+343 NQKAMKITADTAT

-374 IDPGHG
+374 LDPGHG

-394 EKDIV
+394 EKDIA
-399 LSVSKKTAALLKE
+399 LSVSKKTASLLKE
-412 RGYKVLF
+412 RGYKVLL

-446 VHANAAPNKEKA
+446 IHANAAPNKEKA
-458 KTMNGIETFF
+458 KSMNGIETFF

-491 MNYFTKVSFLNF
+491 MNYFTKLSFLNF

-516 IDMQAALLKSVRTS
+516 IDMQAALLKSVRAG

-562 HAEESLKISNSKY
+562 HPEESQKIANSKY
-575 QDRLAKG
+575 QDHIAKG

>member
-1 MGKISRFLA
+1 M
-10 LITFFAS
+10 S

-29 KNFMEVGPKERQRLH
+29 KNFMEVGAKERQRLH
-44 NEIKNT
+44 NEIKNA
-50 YIKAVI
+50 YIKSVI
-56 NDDLECKKESLKRL
+56 NDDLECKKASLERL
-70 IKANEVFEID
+70 IKANAVFNID
-80 SKTLKKEL
+80 SKALKKEL
-88 ATLEN
+88 ASLSQANAKNADENNADENNTKKSTPKSQN
-93 SADSKNTTNNAKKD
+93 SAEESK
-107 ENPTKT
+107 
-113 TKNQNKDSSKETKNA
+113 KETKNEA
-128 EQKTNSKVEQNKTT
+128 KNTEQKTKSRAAQT
-142 KVTQKEQSK
+142 K
-151 EQKAQKIEPKKEPK
+151 EQKSQKAEAKIKVEAKAEPK
-165 AEQNV
+165 
-170 LSDNVRKTLRV
+170 SLRV
-181 LEVLSDKTAL
+181 LEVLSDKNSL
-191 KIKLNRNIDESELK
+191 KIKLNRNINEDELK
-205 NFTLG
+205 NFAL
-210 SEDSWRNVYDISG
+210 SSKDSWRNVYDITG

-228 FPTPQNGISAKI
+228 FPIPQNGISAKI

-253 FEDAKKSQIYTQIN
+253 FEDAKKSQIYAQIN
-267 DKEITFSKNKLTQST
+267 EKEITFSKNKPAQNT
-282 QKTEQKDSAK
+282 QKTQPSGSAK
-292 KAANAEKTNTSKI
+292 KVASAEKT
-305 QAATNESEKITEKTT
+305 SEKTSAGKTEKTA
-320 NKTQKTTANTEKK
+320 KTQNTKNDKK
-333 TAETK
+333 IAK
-338 KAEPI
+338 KPEPV
-343 NQKPMKITADTAPA
+343 NQKAMKITADIA

-374 IDPGHG
+374 LDPGHG

-399 LSVSKKTAALLKE
+399 LNVSKKTASLLKE

-446 VHANAAPNKEKA
+446 IHANAAPNKEKA
-458 KTMNGIETFF
+458 KSMNGIETFF

-516 IDMQAALLKSVRTS
+516 IDMQAALLKSVRAS

-562 HAEESLKISNSKY
+562 HPDESQKIANSKY

>member
-10 LITFFAS
+10 LITLFIS
-17 VVFGAC
+17 VVFGVC

-29 KNFMEVGPKERQRLH
+29 KNFIEVGAKERQRLH
-44 NEIKNT
+44 NEIKNA
-50 YIKAVI
+50 YIKSVI
-56 NDDLECKKESLKRL
+56 NDDLECKKASLERL
-70 IKANEVFEID
+70 IKANDVFGVN
-80 SKTLKKEL
+80 SKALKKEL
-88 ATLEN
+88 TSLNQANTKN
-93 SADSKNTTNNAKKD
+93 ADENNADKNNTKKST
-107 ENPTKT
+107 PKS
-113 TKNQNKDSSKETKNA
+113 QNKDSAQEAKKEAKKEAKNT
-128 EQKTNSKVEQNKTT
+128 EQKIKSRAAQT
-142 KVTQKEQSK
+142 K
-151 EQKAQKIEPKKEPK
+151 EQKSQRAEAKAKVEAEPK
-165 AEQNV
+165 
-170 LSDNVRKTLRV
+170 SLRV
-181 LEVLSDKTAL
+181 LEVLSDKNSL
-191 KIKLNRNIDESELK
+191 KIKLNRNINEDELK
-205 NFTLG
+205 NFAL
-210 SEDSWRNVYDISG
+210 SSKDSWRNVYDITG

-228 FPTPQNGISAKI
+228 FPIPQNGISAKI

-246 PSTVRIV
+246 TSTVRIV
-253 FEDAKKSQIYTQIN
+253 FEDTKKSQIYAQI
-267 DKEITFSKNKLTQST
+267 DEKEITFSKKLAQNT
-282 QKTEQKDSAK
+282 QKTEQKTEQNTKKTAK
-292 KAANAEKTNTSKI
+292 KVASTEKTSASKAEKT
-305 QAATNESEKITEKTT
+305 A
-320 NKTQKTTANTEKK
+320 KTQNTKNDKK
-333 TAETK
+333 IAK
-338 KAEPI
+338 KPEPI
-343 NQKPMKITADTAPA
+343 NQKAIKITADTA

-374 IDPGHG
+374 LDPGHG

-399 LSVSKKTAALLKE
+399 LNVSKKTASLLKE

-446 VHANAAPNKEKA
+446 IHANAAPNKEKA

-516 IDMQAALLKSVRTS
+516 IDMQAALLKSVRAG

-562 HAEESLKISNSKY
+562 HPDESQKIANSKY

>member
-10 LITFFAS
+10 LITLFMS

-29 KNFMEVGPKERQRLH
+29 KNFMKVGTKERQRLH
-44 NEIKNT
+44 NEIKNA
-50 YIKAVI
+50 YIKSVI
-56 NDDLECKKESLKRL
+56 NDDLECKKASLERL
-70 IKANEVFEID
+70 IKANAVFNID
-80 SKTLKKEL
+80 SKALKKEL
-88 ATLEN
+88 ASLSQAN
-93 SADSKNTTNNAKKD
+93 AKNADKNNAKKSTPKSQNSAQ
-107 ENPTKT
+107 EA
-113 TKNQNKDSSKETKNA
+113 KNEAKNT
-128 EQKTNSKVEQNKTT
+128 EQKTKSITAQT
-142 KVTQKEQSK
+142 K
-151 EQKAQKIEPKKEPK
+151 EQKSQKTEAK
-165 AEQNV
+165 AEAKV
-170 LSDNVRKTLRV
+170 EAKVEAKSLRV
-181 LEVLSDKTAL
+181 LEVLSDKNSL
-191 KIKLNRNIDESELK
+191 KIKLNRNINEDELK
-205 NFTLG
+205 NFTLN
-210 SEDSWRNVYDISG
+210 SKDSWRNVYDITG

-253 FEDAKKSQIYTQIN
+253 FEDAKKSQIYAQIN
-267 DKEITFSKNKLTQST
+267 EKEITFSKNKPAQNT
-282 QKTEQKDSAK
+282 QKVEQKTQPSGSAK
-292 KAANAEKTNTSKI
+292 KVASTEKTSENKAEKT
-305 QAATNESEKITEKTT
+305 A
-320 NKTQKTTANTEKK
+320 KTQNTKNDKK
-333 TAETK
+333 IAK
-338 KAEPI
+338 KPEPV
-343 NQKPMKITADTAPA
+343 NQKTMKITADTTT

-374 IDPGHG
+374 LDPGHG

-399 LSVSKKTAALLKE
+399 LNVSKKTASLLKE

-446 VHANAAPNKEKA
+446 IHANAAPNKEKA
-458 KTMNGIETFF
+458 KSMNGIETFF

-516 IDMQAALLKSVRTS
+516 IDMQAALLKSVRAG

-548 ALMPAVLIEIGYIS
+548 ALMPAVLIEVGYIS
-562 HAEESLKISNSKY
+562 HPIESKLIANDKY
-575 QDRLAKG
+575 QNALAHG
-582 IADGVDEYFAKNL
+582 IADGIDAYFAKNP

>member
-1 MGKISRFLA
+1 M
-10 LITFFAS
+10 S

-29 KNFMEVGPKERQRLH
+29 KNFMEVGTKERQRLH
-44 NEIKNT
+44 NEIKNA
-50 YIKAVI
+50 YIKSVI
-56 NDDLECKKESLKRL
+56 NDDLECKKASLERL
-70 IKANEVFEID
+70 IKANAVFNID
-80 SKTLKKEL
+80 SKALKKEL
-88 ATLEN
+88 ASLSQANAKNADENKAKKSTPKSQN
-93 SADSKNTTNNAKKD
+93 SAQEAKNEAK
-107 ENPTKT
+107 
-113 TKNQNKDSSKETKNA
+113 KETKNEA
-128 EQKTNSKVEQNKTT
+128 KNTEQKTKSITAQT
-142 KVTQKEQSK
+142 K
-151 EQKAQKIEPKKEPK
+151 EQKLQKVEAKVEAKAEPK
-165 AEQNV
+165 
-170 LSDNVRKTLRV
+170 SLRV
-181 LEVLSDKTAL
+181 LEVLSDKNSL
-191 KIKLNRNIDESELK
+191 KIKLNRNINKGELK

-210 SEDSWRNVYDISG
+210 SGDSWRNVYDITG

-228 FPTPQNGISAKI
+228 FTIPQNGISAKI

-253 FEDAKKSQIYTQIN
+253 FEDAKKSQIYAQIN
-267 DKEITFSKNKLTQST
+267 EKEITFSKNKPAQNT
-282 QKTEQKDSAK
+282 QKVEQKTQPSGSAK
-292 KAANAEKTNTSKI
+292 KV
-305 QAATNESEKITEKTT
+305 
-320 NKTQKTTANTEKK
+320 ANTEKTSEKTSENKAEK
-333 TAETK
+333 TAKTQNTK
-338 KAEPI
+338 NDKKIAKKPEPV
-343 NQKPMKITADTAPA
+343 NQKAMKITADTA

-374 IDPGHG
+374 LDPGHG

-394 EKDIV
+394 EKDIA
-399 LSVSKKTAALLKE
+399 LSVSKKTASLLKE
-412 RGYKVLF
+412 RGYKVLL

-446 VHANAAPNKEKA
+446 IHANAAPNKEKA
-458 KTMNGIETFF
+458 KIMNGIETYF

-491 MNYFTKVSFLNF
+491 MNYFTKLSFLNF

-516 IDMQAALLKSVRTS
+516 IDIQAGLLKSVRAS

-562 HAEESLKISNSKY
+562 HPEESQKIANSKY
-575 QDRLAKG
+575 QDHIAKG